1 MPADPRN
8 PLLVREGREA
18 RLAREQRT
26 PTRAEVVDAR
36 LAKASDQGLVAA
48 IVGHAGDHEIVA
60 AAGGDALSQ
69 SLLTGQKYI
78 EFDILPQEPAKL
90 AQVRKALA
98 KLKPQRLEEEPI
110 GFGLSA
116 LIFTTLI
123 PDAGGVQDELEDKI
137 RAIEGVGE
145 FEVLRASRSL

>member
-1 MPADPRN
+1 MGS
-8 PLLVREGREA
+8 VIM
-18 RLAREQRT
+18 
-26 PTRAEVVDAR
+26 VY
-36 LAKASDQGLVAA
+36 K
-48 IVGHAGDHEIVA
+48 
-60 AAGGDALSQ
+60 
-69 SLLTGQKYI
+69 
-78 EFDILPQEPAKL
+78 ILPQEPGKL
-90 AQVRKALA
+90 AQVKKALA

-116 LIFTTLI
+116 LIFTTMI